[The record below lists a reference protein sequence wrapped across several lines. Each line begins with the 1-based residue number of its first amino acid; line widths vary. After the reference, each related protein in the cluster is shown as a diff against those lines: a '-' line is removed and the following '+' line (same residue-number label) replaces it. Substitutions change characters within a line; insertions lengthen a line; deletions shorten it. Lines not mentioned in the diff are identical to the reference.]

1 MRLSFLG
8 GAGVVTGANHL
19 LETDSTKVLV
29 DCGLFQGGRA
39 MAGWNERPF
48 RFDPKSIAAV
58 FVTHAHLDHTGRLPL
73 LYKEGFHGRVI
84 ATPPT
89 RELAQIILED
99 TEEMMHHNSRGRKS
113 EVGSQKLSPYGRSP
127 EGREIRGRKLEP
139 LFRKEDVR
147 GVMELFE
154 PVVYGQR
161 GKVGD
166 VEFVLQDAGHI
177 LGSAMVELYAQGKK
191 LLFTGDLGNSPSPLL
206 QPTAIVERAD
216 YVVIES
222 SYAGRTH
229 EPASARLATLE
240 RVVERTVKEG
250 GVLLVPAF
258 ALERTQELL
267 YDLNVLVED
276 HRIPRIPIFVDSPMA
291 ISALSVYKRY
301 SEYFS
306 EEGRRRIM
314 AGDELF
320 RFPGLKLTQSKQ
332 DSDAIALVP
341 PPKMIIAGNGM
352 SSGGRIV
359 YHEQR
364 YLPDPKNQLLI
375 VSYQVNGTPGR
386 ELSEGKKRVRIAGQ
400 DIDVRARV
408 EVFTGY
414 SGHADHHQLLSLLS
428 DLERPIQHV
437 FAVQGEKEAAAS
449 LVQEVRDR
457 LGIPA
462 SAPEDGESVEL

>member
-1 MRLSFLG
+1 MKLSFLG

-19 LETDSTKVLV
+19 LETGSTKVMV

-58 FVTHAHLDHTGRLPL
+58 FVTHAHLDHTGRLPI
-73 LYKEGFHGRVI
+73 LYKEGFRGRVI

-89 RELAQIILED
+89 RELAEIILAD
-99 TEEMMHHNSRGRKS
+99 SEEMMHH
-113 EVGSQKLSPYGRSP
+113 GRSAK
-127 EGREIRGRKLEP
+127 GREP
-139 LFRKEDVR
+139 LFSKQDVR
-147 GVMELFE
+147 GVLELFE
-154 PVVYGQR
+154 PTPYRQR
-161 GKVGD
+161 GQIGD

-177 LGSAMVELYAQGKK
+177 LGSAMVEIFANGKK
-191 LLFTGDLGNSPSPLL
+191 FLFTGDLGNSPSPLL
-206 QPTAIVERAD
+206 QPTAIVDQAD
-216 YVVIES
+216 YVIIES

-229 EPASARLATLE
+229 EPTSARLETLE
-240 RVVERTVKEG
+240 RIVERTVDSG

-276 HRIPRIPIFVDSPMA
+276 QRIPRIPIFVDSPMA
-291 ISALSVYKRY
+291 IEALSIYKRY
-301 SEYFS
+301 SDYFS
-306 EEGRRRIM
+306 VEGRARIM

-332 DSDAIALVP
+332 DSDAIASVP
-341 PPKMIIAGNGM
+341 APKMIIAGNGM

-364 YLPDPKNQLLI
+364 YLGDPKNQLLI
-375 VSYQVNGTPGR
+375 VSYQVNGTAGR
-386 ELSEGKKRVRIAGQ
+386 ELSEGKKRVRIAGR
-400 DIDVRARV
+400 DIDVRAKV

-414 SGHADHHQLLSLLS
+414 SGHADHHQLLSFLS
-428 DLERPIQHV
+428 DIERPVKHV

-462 SAPEDGESVEL
+462 SAPQDGETVEL

>member
-1 MRLSFLG
+1 MNEKCEAMKLSFLG
-8 GAGVVTGANHL
+8 GAGVVTGANYL
-19 LETDSTKVLV
+19 LETATTKILI

-48 RFDPKSIAAV
+48 RYSPKDINAV
-58 FVTHAHLDHTGRLPL
+58 FVTHAHLDHTGRLPI
-73 LYKEGFHGRVI
+73 LYKEGFRGRVI

-89 RELAQIILED
+89 RDLAAIILAD
-99 TEEMMHHNSRGRKS
+99 TEEMMHHSHGGQHRGR
-113 EVGSQKLSPYGRSP
+113 
-127 EGREIRGRKLEP
+127 
-139 LFRKEDVR
+139 LFNKEDVR
-147 GVMELFE
+147 GVMERFE
-154 PVVYGQR
+154 VVPYKTR
-161 GKVGD
+161 GNVGD
-166 VEFVLQDAGHI
+166 IAFVLQDAGHI
-177 LGSAMVELYAQGKK
+177 LGSSMVELFVEGKK
-191 LLFTGDLGNSPSPLL
+191 VLFTGDLGNSPSPLL

-216 YVVIES
+216 YVIIES

-229 EPASARLATLE
+229 EPATTRIAGLE
-240 RVVERTVKEG
+240 RIVEQTVKKR

-291 ISALSVYKRY
+291 IEALSVYKRY

-332 DSDAIALVP
+332 DSDAIAAVP
-341 PPKMIIAGNGM
+341 APKMIIAGNGM

-364 YLPDPKNQLLI
+364 YLGDSKNQLLI

-386 ELSEGKKRVRIAGQ
+386 ELSEGKKLVRIAGKEV
-400 DIDVRARV
+400 DVRARV

-414 SGHADHHQLLSLLS
+414 SGHADHSQLLSFLS
-428 DLERPIQHV
+428 DIERPVKHV
-437 FAVQGEKEAAAS
+437 FAVQGESENAQQ
-449 LVQEVRDR
+449 LTQEVRDR

-462 SAPEDGESVEL
+462 SVPQDGESVEL